1 MKLSEAVSKITGNE
15 QQFIVLLRHSNS
27 RMDLLTSLGGS
38 VENYT
43 LIQPTTSRYDFRPY
57 KALCVVVYDK
67 VHSIYLIEG
76 IEKEG
81 MTWDLID
88 KGNLEMDKINH
99 KGSRPAVRYKATRLH
114 NFPIDGMEVIGWK
127 SAGIQ
132 PVAKMGD
139 LLFDSLK
146 VDIPEGFK
154 LQRMVY
160 SVDKTDLD
168 QDYRN
173 EILEWLDG
181 KEQQDSVAQILGI
194 TARFIRDKSIVEKR
208 LSLAQGVCELCKR
221 YTDDKDVSLPYS
233 LEVHHIIPL
242 SGGGQDH
249 LQNTAALCPNC
260 HRRIHLQNRQADVD
274 ALLAIRREDGSTAQ

>member
-1 MKLSEAVSKITGNE
+1 
-15 QQFIVLLRHSNS
+15 
-27 RMDLLTSLGGS
+27 MDLLTSLGGS

-43 LIQPTTSRYDFRPY
+43 LIQPTTSRYNFLSY

-99 KGSRPAVRYKATRLH
+99 KSSRPAVQYKATRLQ
-114 NFPIDGMEVIGWK
+114 NSPIDGMEVIGWK

-132 PVAKMGD
+132 PVAKYGAP
-139 LLFDSLK
+139 LFNKLSVEVPDG
-146 VDIPEGFK
+146 IQ
-154 LQRMVY
+154 LQRITNTVEK
-160 SVDKTDLD
+160 SKLD
-168 QDYRN
+168 QDERN
-173 EILEWLDG
+173 EILELLDG
-181 KEQQDSVAQILGI
+181 QEQQESVAQVLGI

-208 LSLAQGVCELCKR
+208 FSLAQGICELCKCSI
-221 YTDDKDVSLPYS
+221 DDKDISHPYS

-242 SGGGQDH
+242 SSGGQDH

-260 HRRIHLQNRQADVD
+260 HRRIHLQNRIEDVN
-274 ALLAIRREDGSTAQ
+274 ALLDVRREKGSTSP